1 MNQFDTDLLDL
12 PNEIL
17 LIILKKLDN
26 IDVLYSLFGIN
37 NHQIEILLQDDIFT
51 NTLNLVTTSSITD
64 LKFERFCNYI
74 LPRSHHCIKKLIL
87 ETSSMERIL
96 LAVSYD
102 VTMNYDDLVVPLLR
116 RMTHLEKL
124 TLYLRILHRNA
135 FIDGTHLQNE
145 ILDYMPQLH
154 TFKFYISTQE
164 SIFSSF
170 PRKSNSDIER
180 TLTNI
185 KYGQMASIIDS
196 YSGGLEAICHIYSL
210 PFTFSRLGIITTHF
224 PMIVFDTV
232 THLSAYD
239 MIPME
244 HEFFIRIS
252 QTFPMLKYF
261 SIQNDRPLSLKR
273 NEWESD
279 KNVSYS
285 IIEFPHLISLDV
297 TCANIDYIAQFLL
310 ETKTHLPCLTELKV
324 NFYRLQKVTMNFTR
338 DTTRRNCC
346 KINRLFVN
354 VSIVFS
360 KDVMEYFPSL

>member
-26 IDVLYSLFGIN
+26 IDVLHSLFGIGK
-37 NHQIEILLQDDIFT
+37 HRIEILLQDDIFT
-51 NTLNLVTTSSITD
+51 NSLNLVTTSSIID
-64 LKFERFCNYI
+64 LKLERFCNDI
-74 LPRSHHCIKKLIL
+74 LPRSHHCIRKLIL

-102 VTMNYDDLVVPLLR
+102 VTMDYDDLVVPLLR

-135 FIDGTHLQNE
+135 FVDGTHLQNE

-164 SIFSSF
+164 DIYSSF
-170 PRKSNSDIER
+170 PHKSNSDIER
-180 TLTNI
+180 KFTNI
-185 KYGQMASIIDS
+185 RYGQMASIIDS
-196 YSGGLEAICHIYSL
+196 FRGGNAAICHIYSL
-210 PFTFSRLGIITTHF
+210 PFTFSRLEMITTHF

-232 THLSAYD
+232 TYLSVYD
-239 MIPME
+239 IIPME

-252 QTFPMLKYF
+252 QIFPILKYF
-261 SIQNDRPLSLKR
+261 SIENNRSLSFER
-273 NEWESD
+273 NEWEFD
-279 KNVSYS
+279 KNASCS

-297 TCANIDYIAQFLL
+297 MCANIDYIAQFLL
-310 ETKTHLPCLTELKV
+310 ETKAHLPCLTELKV
-324 NFYRLQKVTMNFTR
+324 NYYQLQKVTMNFTR
-338 DTTRRNCC
+338 DTTRRSCC
-346 KINRLFVN
+346 
-354 VSIVFS
+354 
-360 KDVMEYFPSL
+360 